1 MEVQRKTKKR
11 FIKPL
16 IFIAGG
22 IAAGYLYYWQIGCIS
37 GTCAITSDPVK
48 SMVFGG
54 IIGLILAVGFW
65 EPVSRE
71 KKSVDHT
78 IEEDRK

>member
-1 MEVQRKTKKR
+1 MGVPGKSKRR

-16 IFIAGG
+16 IFITGG

-37 GTCAITSDPVK
+37 GTCAITSDPAK

-65 EPVSRE
+65 EPASKE
-71 KKSVDHT
+71 KKPVEST
-78 IEEDRK
+78 IEDDRK

>member
-1 MEVQRKTKKR
+1 MGFDRKTMKR

-16 IFIAGG
+16 IFILGG

-37 GTCAITSDPVK
+37 GTCAITSDPMK

-65 EPVSRE
+65 EPAPKDKNSIENAMDVD
-71 KKSVDHT
+71 KK
-78 IEEDRK
+78 